1 MTVPAASGLRPVPD
15 WLCLLWG
22 FAESTFFFV
31 IPDVA
36 LGWASL
42 GSARA
47 GIRAACAI
55 VAGSL
60 VGGVA
65 MYVAAVTAPEAM
77 LRAVDT
83 VPFVSAAMITTV
95 DEALLRA
102 GPLALL
108 EGPGSGIPYKVYAV
122 LAPGHINL
130 LPFALISIPAR
141 LQRLVLSWAVFSIAG
156 RVLRP
161 LLIWHPRATA
171 VAFCMIWI
179 ALYAYYWSRP

>member
-1 MTVPAASGLRPVPD
+1 MTLPGASGLRPVPD

-22 FAESTFFFV
+22 FAESTFFFI

-47 GIRAACAI
+47 GIRAAAGI

-60 VGGVA
+60 LGGIA
-65 MYVAAVTAPEAM
+65 MYLAAVMAPEAM
-77 LRAVDT
+77 LRAVAA
-83 VPFVSAAMITTV
+83 VPFVSAAMIATV

-102 GPLALL
+102 GSLALL

-122 LAPGHINL
+122 LAPGHVDL
-130 LPFALISIPAR
+130 LRFALISIPAR
-141 LQRLVLSWAVFSIAG
+141 LERLVLSWAVFSIAG

-161 LLIWHPRATA
+161 VLARHKRATA
-171 VAFCMIWI
+171 LAYGLIWI
-179 ALYAYYWSRP
+179 AIYAYYWTRP